1 MILNMEYNTQ
11 NEQLIF
17 KEYGRN
23 IQRLVK
29 EAIEIEDRDKRNA
42 FANAIIALMGQLH
55 PQLRNIDEFRF
66 KLWHQLY
73 ILSDFK
79 LDIDGPYPK
88 PTREEVRLKTGDMPY
103 PQQSIKHKHYGRNI
117 ENLVEKAITM
127 EDADKQLAMAKV
139 IANYMRMVYKSWSN
153 ESINEEIIKNDLRI
167 LSNGVLNIEQNDHI
181 SLPKTH
187 RKRKKSSGSSSSSSR
202 RKSMHSNNNS
212 NNHKKRKSR

>member
-55 PQLRNIDEFRF
+55 PHLRNIDEFRF

-73 ILSDFK
+73 ILSDFR

-117 ENLVEKAITM
+117 ENLVQKAILM
-127 EDADKQLAMAKV
+127 EDEDKQLAMAKV

-167 LSNGVLNIEQNDHI
+167 LSNGILNIEQNDHI
-181 SLPKTH
+181 SLPKNN
-187 RKRKKSSGSSSSSSR
+187 RKRKKTSTSTSR
-202 RKSMHSNNNS
+202 RKSNNNNS
-212 NNHKKRKSR
+212 HSSSHNHKKRKTR

>member
-1 MILNMEYNTQ
+1 MEYNTQ

-55 PQLRNIDEFRF
+55 PHLRNIEEFRF

-103 PQQSIKHKHYGRNI
+103 PQQRIKYKHYGKNI
-117 ENLVEKAITM
+117 ENLIKKAIQM
-127 EDADKQLAMAKV
+127 EDEEKQLAMAKV
-139 IANYMRMVYKSWSN
+139 IANYMRMVYKSRSN
-153 ESINEEIIKNDLRI
+153 ENINEEIIKNDLRI
-167 LSNGVLNIEQNDHI
+167 LSDGILNIEQNDHI
-181 SLPKTH
+181 SLPKST
-187 RKRKKSSGSSSSSSR
+187 RKRKKISSSSR
-202 RKSMHSNNNS
+202 RKSSHHSSS

>member
-11 NEQLIF
+11 NELLIF

-55 PQLRNIDEFRF
+55 PHLRNIDEFRF

-103 PQQSIKHKHYGRNI
+103 PQQSIQHKHYGRNI
-117 ENLVEKAITM
+117 ETLVQKAILM
-127 EDADKQLAMAKV
+127 EDPDKQLAMAKV

-167 LSNGVLNIEQNDHI
+167 LSDGVLNIEQNDHI
-181 SLPKTH
+181 SLPKSN
-187 RKRKKSSGSSSSSSR
+187 RKRKKPMGSSSSR
-202 RKSMHSNNNS
+202 RKSSHHSS
-212 NNHKKRKSR
+212 QSHHKKRKSR

>member
-55 PQLRNIDEFRF
+55 PHLRNIEEFRF

-103 PQQSIKHKHYGRNI
+103 PQQRIKYKHYGKNI
-117 ENLVEKAITM
+117 ENLIKKAVEM
-127 EDADKQLAMAKV
+127 EDPDKQLAMAKV
-139 IANYMRMVYKSWSN
+139 IANYMRMVYKSRSN
-153 ESINEEIIKNDLRI
+153 ESVNEEIIKNDLRI
-167 LSNGVLNIEQNDHI
+167 LSDGILNIEQNDYI
-181 SLPKTH
+181 SMPKNN
-187 RKRKKSSGSSSSSSR
+187 RKRKKISSSSR
-202 RKSMHSNNNS
+202 RKSSHSSS

>member
-55 PQLRNIDEFRF
+55 PHLRNIEEFRF

-103 PQQSIKHKHYGRNI
+103 PQQRIKYKHYGKNI
-117 ENLVEKAITM
+117 ENLIKKAIQM
-127 EDADKQLAMAKV
+127 EDEEKQLAMAKV
-139 IANYMRMVYKSWSN
+139 IANYMRMVYKSRSN
-153 ESINEEIIKNDLRI
+153 ENINEEIIKNDLRI
-167 LSNGVLNIEQNDHI
+167 LSDGILNIEQNDHI
-181 SLPKTH
+181 SLPKST
-187 RKRKKSSGSSSSSSR
+187 RKRKKISSSSR
-202 RKSMHSNNNS
+202 RKSSHHSSS

>member
-55 PQLRNIDEFRF
+55 PHLRNIDEFRF

-103 PQQSIKHKHYGRNI
+103 PQHRIKHKHYGRNI
-117 ENLVEKAITM
+117 ENLVAKAIKM
-127 EDADKQLAMAKV
+127 EDPDKQLAMAKV

-167 LSNGVLNIEQNDHI
+167 LSDGVLNIEQNDHI
-181 SLPKTH
+181 SLPKSS
-187 RKRKKSSGSSSSSSR
+187 RKRKKNTSSSR
-202 RKSMHSNNNS
+202 RKSSHHSS
-212 NNHKKRKSR
+212 QNNHKKRKSR

>member
-1 MILNMEYNTQ
+1 MIKLFFLFMKLFNYRNVKMMFVPLMGAFVQGVKKIYSQKESFFVILGGPVPGILLGIIGSIFAIHYEMEWLLELSGIFMILNMEYNTQ

-42 FANAIIALMGQLH
+42 FENAIIALMGQLH
-55 PQLRNIDEFRF
+55 PHLRNIDEFRF

-103 PQQSIKHKHYGRNI
+103 PQQSIKH
-117 ENLVEKAITM
+117 
-127 EDADKQLAMAKV
+127 
-139 IANYMRMVYKSWSN
+139 
-153 ESINEEIIKNDLRI
+153 
-167 LSNGVLNIEQNDHI
+167 
-181 SLPKTH
+181 
-187 RKRKKSSGSSSSSSR
+187 
-202 RKSMHSNNNS
+202 NS
-212 NNHKKRKSR
+212 AVPSACN

>member
-55 PQLRNIDEFRF
+55 PHLRNIEEFRF

-103 PQQSIKHKHYGRNI
+103 PQQRIKYKHYGKNI
-117 ENLVEKAITM
+117 ENLIKKAVQM
-127 EDADKQLAMAKV
+127 EDGEKQLAMAKV
-139 IANYMRMVYKSWSN
+139 IANYMRMVYKSRSN
-153 ESINEEIIKNDLRI
+153 ENINEEIIKNDLRI
-167 LSNGVLNIEQNDHI
+167 LSDGILNIEQNDHI
-181 SLPKTH
+181 SLPKST
-187 RKRKKSSGSSSSSSR
+187 RKRKKISSSSR
-202 RKSMHSNNNS
+202 RKSSHHSSS